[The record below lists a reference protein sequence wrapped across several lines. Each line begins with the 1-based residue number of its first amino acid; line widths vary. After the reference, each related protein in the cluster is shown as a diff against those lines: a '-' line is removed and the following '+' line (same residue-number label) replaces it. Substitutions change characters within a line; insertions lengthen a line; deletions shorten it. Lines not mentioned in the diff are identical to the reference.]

1 MKLDRCSGWK
11 ESQYRRLEAVAGEEA
26 RRNAVAIS
34 CIPRTFASART
45 TVLLERELDFLAREE
60 DLTRETR
67 ANVRFRACGTH
78 SEDKKHREE
87 GR

>member
-1 MKLDRCSGWK
+1 MHSSLRPPGIMKLDRCSGWK

-67 ANVRFRACGTH
+67 ANVRFSVRHTQ
-78 SEDKKHREE
+78 
-87 GR
+87 